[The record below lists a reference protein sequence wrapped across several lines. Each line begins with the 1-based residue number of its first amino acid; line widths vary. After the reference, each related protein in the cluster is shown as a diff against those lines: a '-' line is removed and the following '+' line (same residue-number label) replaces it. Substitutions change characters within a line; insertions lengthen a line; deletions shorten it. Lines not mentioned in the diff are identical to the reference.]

1 MRCAKGSSEVRD
13 RPRAHGV
20 PGAYAQGSP
29 RHAAQF
35 DAATRARPGNAALAR
50 LAQTRAGI
58 LADGSVHPAIAAA
71 IRADA
76 GGGRSLGSKTSSWAR
91 ESFGEAVKD
100 ARVHTGGLAQ
110 ALARAV
116 SARAFTVGRDVF
128 FAAGEYR
135 PHAAAG
141 RRLLAHE
148 LAHVVQQHGATFG
161 PSLHATRPADAHER
175 AADAAAETAG
185 EAGGG

>member
-1 MRCAKGSSEVRD
+1 VHD
-13 RPRAHGV
+13 RPRVHGV
-20 PGAYAQGSP
+20 GGAHAQGSSP
-29 RHAAQF
+29 RTARPAAS
-35 DAATRARPGNAALAR
+35 RHARPGNAALAR

-58 LADGSVHPAIAAA
+58 GADGSVHPAVHAA
-71 IRADA
+71 IRANA
-76 GGGRSLGSKTSSWAR
+76 GGGRALGSKTSSWAR

-100 ARVHTGGLAQ
+100 ARVHTDGLAQ
-110 ALARAV
+110 SLSRAV

-148 LAHVVQQHGATFG
+148 LAHVVQQHGAAFG
-161 PSLHATRPADAHER
+161 PQLRATRPADAHER
-175 AADAAAETAG
+175 AADAAAEMAV